1 MDIGVS
7 MLKRGCQSG
16 RFLLA
21 KILVAPLHD
30 SIRWQRNM
38 KCCLPTLTLYRCNGP
53 PHVRATNG
61 SHRLKNQKTS
71 TQRRRFQMWFA
82 ERNSASSR
90 FLAKGRTGIIS
101 YRLFPWFSPLL
112 SIDAGSVNK
121 CVGSK
126 KFPKIKALKSEHKK
140 NGQKLEK
147 KMRLELACYSLDA
160 PPTKGLHPVAN
171 TSRSSLIC
179 RHEKSR
185 LIITRS

>member
-21 KILVAPLHD
+21 KILVSRMHD

-38 KCCLPTLTLYRCNGP
+38 KCCLPTRTLYRCNGP

-61 SHRLKNQKTS
+61 SHRLKIQKTS
-71 TQRRRFQMWFA
+71 TQERRCRMWFA

-90 FLAKGRTGIIS
+90 FLAKERTGIIS

-126 KFPKIKALKSEHKK
+126 KFPKIRAQKSEHKK
-140 NGQKLEK
+140 NGQKLK
-147 KMRLELACYSLDA
+147 KKCASSWLAIRWT
-160 PPTKGLHPVAN
+160 PPPLKGW
-171 TSRSSLIC
+171 TD
-179 RHEKSR
+179 
-185 LIITRS
+185 